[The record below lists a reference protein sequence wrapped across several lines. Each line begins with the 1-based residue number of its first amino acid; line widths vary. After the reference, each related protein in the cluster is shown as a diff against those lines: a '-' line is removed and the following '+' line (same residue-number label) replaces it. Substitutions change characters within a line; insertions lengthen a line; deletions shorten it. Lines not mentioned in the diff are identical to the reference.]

1 MRSRYSAFVNADIA
15 YLLNTRHSSTR
26 SLDNPQLLKQS
37 CQETTWTGLRILQLH
52 QGQSND
58 DQGSVTFS
66 AHYIE
71 NDKPGVLTETSR
83 FVKEGKQWY
92 YLDGSH
98 VDEGHNTPNGSPSS
112 KPGRNDACWCGS
124 GKKFKRCHG

>member
-1 MRSRYSAFVNADIA
+1 MRSRYSAFVNADIT
-15 YLLNTRHSSTR
+15 YLLRTRHSSTR
-26 SLDNPQLLKQS
+26 SLDNPQRLQQS
-37 CQETTWTGLRILQLH
+37 CQETAWTGLRIHQCH
-52 QGQSND
+52 QGQRND

-71 NDKPGVLTETSR
+71 DDKPGTLSETSR

-92 YLDGSH
+92 YLDG
-98 VDEGHNTPNGSPSS
+98 DHNTPNGPPLS
-112 KPGRNDACWCGS
+112 KPGRNEACWCGS

>member
-26 SLDNPQLLKQS
+26 SLDNPQRLKQS
-37 CQETTWTGLRILQLH
+37 CQETTWTGLRILQHH

-58 DQGSVTFS
+58 DQGTVTFS
-66 AHYIE
+66 AHYVE
-71 NDKPGVLTETSR
+71 NGKPDVLTETSR

-92 YLDGSH
+92 YLDGDH
-98 VDEGHNTPNGSPSS
+98 KAPNGPPLS
-112 KPGRNDACWCGS
+112 KLGRNDACWCGS